1 MEAMWSGEE
10 QGLQKELSE
19 QEYITNLP
27 CTEDKKSDTIYL

>member
-19 QEYITNLP
+19 KEYITMYSRH
-27 CTEDKKSDTIYL
+27 EIRYYL